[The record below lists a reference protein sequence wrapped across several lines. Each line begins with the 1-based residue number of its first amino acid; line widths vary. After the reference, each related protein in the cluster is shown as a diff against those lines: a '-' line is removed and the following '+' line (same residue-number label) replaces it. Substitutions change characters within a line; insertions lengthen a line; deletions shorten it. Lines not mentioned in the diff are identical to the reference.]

1 MSKIIE
7 FKLEKLQELAEN
19 CGCADLAIIDPYDG
33 SYEEELE
40 FDTDEWV
47 EGDGIEVDD
56 EFGEFNGNYDED
68 LADVIDFPDADD
80 DRGLLKKK
88 IMQAIS
94 DVLGETANS
103 DKLHGGK
110 ADYVP
115 DYKFNKK
122 ELRKGIRHELEHSDD
137 SDIAKETAE
146 DHMMEDPKYYTHLQ
160 KHMGQ
165 FEKKGKKK
173 IKEQQAVLNAEQQ
186 GYTWARLKQEMDAIL
201 NKARQENRGNL
212 STAVL
217 KKTAEELKSQGKGV
231 LASIV
236 ATGAVSGIATV
247 ATAGAAGAIGGAA
260 GGLVIAGFA
269 IYSVFKAIK
278 DHKQQA
284 LSSEEVR
291 NVVAMCGMDYNL
303 SQVVD
308 DKLEEE
314 FFEKILKPYID
325 QKIRT
330 APNERISDISILF
343 SDWINK
349 KTDPNGLA
357 GSQHKITP
365 PGQPTTAR

>member
-1 MSKIIE
+1 MAKILE

-19 CGCADLAIIDPYDG
+19 CGCADLAIIDLEDG
-33 SYEEELE
+33 SYEDEALE
-40 FDTDEWV
+40 YDSDEWI

-68 LADVIDFPDADD
+68 LADVIEFSDAEEDQ
-80 DRGLLKKK
+80 GLLKQK

-94 DVLGETANS
+94 DVLGETAHS

-165 FEKKGKKK
+165 YEKKNKKK
-173 IKEQQAVLNAEQQ
+173 IKEQQAFPTRETGL
-186 GYTWARLKQEMDAIL
+186 TWAQLKVELENIVNSVKQ
-201 NKARQENRGNL
+201 QNRGQV
-212 STAVL
+212 STAVWKSAIQTL
-217 KKTAEELKSQGKGV
+217 KDQGKGMI
-231 LASIV
+231 ASVV
-236 ATGAVSGIATV
+236 ATGILGGGAVI
-247 ATAGAAGAIGGAA
+247 AA
-260 GGLVIAGFA
+260 GGIAGVA
-269 IYSVFKAIK
+269 GGGAGVLVLAGAGIYGVFKAIK
-278 DHKQQA
+278 DHKKEA

-291 NVVAMCGMDYNL
+291 NVIRLCGMDYNL
-303 SQVVD
+303 SQVID
-308 DKLEEE
+308 DKLEDE
-314 FFEKILKPYID
+314 FFEKILKPYIE

-330 APNERISDISILF
+330 APDEKISDISVLF
-343 SDWINK
+343 SDWLNK
-349 KTDPNGLA
+349 KTDQNGLA
-357 GSQHKITP
+357 GSQHKISP
-365 PGQPTTAR
+365 PGQGIFTA